1 MSPLQLRE
9 VVCESEVGGRCESSR
24 LTNSSTK
31 ELSEVLG
38 LLDKS
43 GGTDEDAGKGE
54 KETKDER

>member
-1 MSPLQLRE
+1 M
-9 VVCESEVGGRCESSR
+9 CESEVGGRCESSR

-43 GGTDEDAGKGE
+43 GGTDEDAEHRGRGKGE
-54 KETKDER
+54 GRVR